1 MSNPFVQVNVAQQ
14 SAPTP
19 SQRQKTGALI
29 SQGGTTLAAGAKSLL
44 TQLSDLT
51 PLLTA
56 PIALASLTQAAG
68 VATATL
74 ASSNATAGGTYNA
87 TTGQVTLILAASI
100 GQVAGGLVAISAAT
114 GSGASAINGV
124 QTIAAGSSGTT
135 LIFFVPT
142 GLTMTITGATA
153 ALTTGLANGS
163 TFLTAVAG
171 AAQTGY
177 NITAIATVTGTSTF
191 TYAVATTTISP
202 ATGVPTFTSP
212 NRSELLQMATTFFNQ
227 GSVQAVYVLELGA
240 GTPAQGVAALAAFI
254 TANPPQPGA
263 FAFYSYLVP
272 RGWDAV
278 ASFLTFL
285 NGFLTTTSQT
295 YFFVTTTIAN
305 YALYAAMKCVKTM
318 IEAPGVQTIE
328 FSHAADFWVTLNY
341 APASTNRVTP
351 LNFSFLFGV
360 TPYPTAGNA
369 ALLATLSAA
378 NVGVVGTGA
387 QGGSS
392 DKILIGGNMMDG
404 NPFNYW
410 YSVDWTQINVQLN
423 VTAAAIAGSNN
434 PTNPLYYDQ
443 AGINSLQQVAIST
456 MNTGI
461 SDGLVL
467 NPVQATTLSAAAFQI
482 ALDNDAFAG
491 FTAVNADPF
500 ASYVR
505 ENPNDYA
512 IGRYTGFSIEYVPL
526 RGFDSIVFNVT
537 VSTFAS

>member
-1 MSNPFVQVNVAQQ
+1 MSNPFVQVNVAQR

-19 SQRQKTGALI
+19 SNRQKTGALI
-29 SQGGTTLAAGAKSLL
+29 SQGGTILAAGSKSLL

-51 PLLTA
+51 PLLDS
-56 PIALASLTQAAG
+56 PILLASLTQAAG

-100 GQVAGGLVAISAAT
+100 GLSAGNLVAVSAAT
-114 GSGASAINGV
+114 GSGATAINGV
-124 QTIAAGSSGTT
+124 QIIAAGSSGAT
-135 LIFFVPT
+135 LIFFVLP
-142 GLTMTITGATA
+142 GLTMTITGATVT
-153 ALTTGLANGS
+153 LTTGLTNGS
-163 TFLTAVAG
+163 TFLTAIAS
-171 AAQTGY
+171 ATQSGY
-177 NITAIATVTGTSTF
+177 NGTVLATVTGTSTF
-191 TYAVATTTISP
+191 TYAVPTTTISP
-202 ATGVPTFTSP
+202 ATGTPTFTPPSTA
-212 NRSELLQMATTFFNQ
+212 ELLEMATTFFNQ
-227 GSVQAVYVLELGA
+227 GSVQAVYVLELGG
-240 GTPAQGVAALAAFI
+240 GTPAQGVSALSAFI

-272 RGWDAV
+272 RNWDAV

-285 NGFLTTTSQT
+285 NGFLTTTAQT

-318 IEAPGVQTIE
+318 IEAPGVQTSE

-341 APASTNRVTP
+341 APSSTNRVTP
-351 LNFSFLFGV
+351 LNFAFLFGV

-369 ALLATLSAA
+369 ALLATLSTA

-387 QGGSS
+387 QGGTSE
-392 DKILIGGNMMDG
+392 KILVGGNMMDG

-423 VTAAAIAGSNN
+423 VTNAAIAGSNN

-443 AGINSLQQVAIST
+443 AGLNSLHQVAIST

-467 NPVQATTLSAAAFQI
+467 NPVQATTLSASAFQA

-512 IGRYTGFSIEYVPL
+512 IGVYKGFSIEYVPL

-537 VSTFAS
+537 VSTFAT